1 MIPLDRFVREPSDLA
16 VAASF
21 RRLNAAICS
30 GDQARIDLVLA
41 EISGLAAA
49 EGATRGPVSPGRT
62 THEQSIQVKVS

>member
-1 MIPLDRFVREPSDLA
+1 MIPLDRLVREPSDPA

-21 RRLNAAICS
+21 RRLNEAIQS

-49 EGATRGPVSPGRT
+49 EGNHPWAD
-62 THEQSIQVKVS
+62 I